1 MAPGAYAG
9 SAWSPTETQLRGCAK
24 SSGSGAGSLMNGWPR
39 LAISPAA
46 WRFTLSSG
54 EAVTGGSMPQT
65 QTTATSATTNQSAPH
80 QSPTDGRGSRARQ
93 SRSEAIPDTI
103 LRRRV
108 YHRGWVAA
116 TAIHSCADC
125 GRRRADPHASLG
137 EPQMQMLARDVEG

>member
-54 EAVTGGSMPQT
+54 EAVTGGSMP
-65 QTTATSATTNQSAPH
+65 